1 MKLSRKLLV
10 IYLVIGS
17 LVLLLMGAWMYV
29 ELRKNL
35 TKIVQENVENQLE
48 LFDLSLVSFINDA
61 KNDVQALAENEL
73 IRTRDDENFTN
84 FLNADETTFEYHIGD
99 LEQSIVDVLNTYRTT
114 HPYVNS
120 VYMGREN
127 GSFVRSHPRNLP
139 TQYDPRTRPWYIL
152 AAENPNEV
160 MITEPYQSVTITD
173 VNIGIV
179 KALLDQNGEIFGV
192 VGADIT
198 LSKLTN
204 YISSFDIGYS
214 GRLLLVDE
222 HGTILANKNEELLFQ
237 NINTIFDENSAEFME
252 KSIGQITFEDD
263 YYFIYTS
270 PELGWKIA
278 AVIPLSVIN
287 HEVQNLAFYPPLLS
301 LFLTI
306 VLFGLFTN
314 LGLSKFILKPLSE
327 LSDVTQRVTKSGR
340 LDVQVD
346 VRSKDEIGMLGEA
359 FNHMILGRKQIE
371 EALQQERDLAKALG
385 EAIAVLGTTL
395 EIEKVLDHILE
406 QVSRV
411 IPNDAVNIML
421 IHNGVAHISRSQ
433 GYDRFGLQEIMS
445 KTAFEI
451 SEVSNLRQMVET
463 QAPLYV
469 SDISKFPAWVHIEG
483 EDFLRSY
490 AGAPIIIRDEV
501 IGFLNVDSATKNYFT
516 PLHLEALTTFANHA
530 AIAIDNAHLYQQVQ
544 SNAVELKKRIAAAT
558 EELHRRAN
566 ELEAL
571 YQIGKEITSTLDLKA
586 MLQIIADNAAEIVGA
601 ERSVIYL
608 VNVEKMKIDNLV
620 TSGYSPTDLDD
631 YTFEE
636 FQDSINGWVLQ
647 KRVPILV
654 KDVQKDKRTRG
665 KALVRAK
672 REEKRS
678 AAIAPLEISGEFLGT
693 LVVVSNKEKKIFTND
708 DLNLI
713 IRLAGQAAIAIQD
726 ARLYEQA
733 QEADRLKSAFLAS
746 MSHELRTPL
755 NSIIGFTGIL
765 LQGLVGSLNEEQ
777 TKQLRMVQSSA
788 SHLLELINDVLDIS
802 KIEAGQLVTT
812 SERFNLRQL
821 LEKVVQIVT
830 PLANKKDLKLLL
842 EIDTEI
848 GQITSDRRRVEQ
860 ILLNLINNAIKFTE
874 KGEVKIVC
882 RNKKQWIETSVV
894 DTGIGIK
901 EDDLKYLFKPFQQV
915 NTGLSRLYEGTGLGL
930 AICKR
935 LVEKLGGAIGVKS
948 EWGKGSTF
956 TFTLPK
962 ERQGKEN
969 ESKSIVN

>member
-1 MKLSRKLLV
+1 MRLRKKLLV

-17 LVLLLMGAWMYV
+17 LVLLFMGAWMYV

-35 TKIVQENVENQLE
+35 MEIVQDNVENQLE
-48 LFDLSLVSFINDA
+48 LFDLSLASFINDA
-61 KNDVQALAENEL
+61 KDDVQTLAENE
-73 IRTRDDENFTN
+73 IVRSRDDENFTN
-84 FLNADETTFEYHIGD
+84 FLNADEATFEYHIGE
-99 LEQSIVDVLNTYRTT
+99 LEQSIVNVLNTYRTT

-152 AAENPNEV
+152 AAENPDEV

-179 KALLDQNGEIFGV
+179 KALLDENGEFFGV

-198 LSKLTN
+198 LSNLTN

-214 GRLLLVDE
+214 GQLLLVDE
-222 HGTILANKNEELLFQ
+222 KGTILANKNEELLFQ
-237 NINTIFDENSAEFME
+237 NMNAIFGENSIEFME
-252 KSIGQITFEDD
+252 QSTGRSTFGEN
-263 YYFIYTS
+263 YYFVYTS

-278 AVIPLSVIN
+278 AEIPISVID
-287 HEVQNLAFYPPLLS
+287 HEVQSLAFYPPLLS

-314 LGLSKFILKPLSE
+314 LGLSKFILKPLRE
-327 LSDVTQRVTKSGR
+327 LSDGTQHVTKSGK

-346 VRSKDEIGMLGEA
+346 IHSKDEIGMLGKA

-421 IHNGVAHISRSQ
+421 IRNGVAHISRSQ
-433 GYDRFGLQEIMS
+433 GYERFGLQELMS
-445 KTAFEI
+445 KTTFKVA
-451 SEVSNLRQMVET
+451 EVSNLQQMVET
-463 QAPLYV
+463 QEPIYIA
-469 SDISKFPAWVHIEG
+469 DISKSPEWFHLEG
-483 EDFLRSY
+483 EKFLRSY
-490 AGAPIIIRDEV
+490 AGAPVIVRNEV

-516 PLHLEALTTFANHA
+516 PLHLESLTTFANNA
-530 AIAIDNAHLYQQVQ
+530 AVALDNAQLYQQVQ
-544 SNAVELKKRIAAAT
+544 NNAVELKKQIADAT
-558 EELHRRAN
+558 KELHRRAN

-586 MLQIIADNAAEIVGA
+586 MLQIITNNAAEIVGA
-601 ERSVIYL
+601 DRSAIYL
-608 VNVEKMKIDNLV
+608 VDIGKMKIDYLV
-620 TSGYSPTDLDD
+620 AFGYSPTDLED

-636 FQDSINGWVLQ
+636 FQESINGWVLQ
-647 KRVPILV
+647 KKTPVLV
-654 KDVQKDKRTRG
+654 KDVQKDKRTQG
-665 KALVRAK
+665 KALERAK
-672 REEKRS
+672 REGKRS
-678 AAIAPLEISGEFLGT
+678 AAIAPLEINGEFLGT
-693 LVVVSNKEKKIFTND
+693 LAVVNNNEKKIITEK
-708 DLNLI
+708 DLDLI
-713 IRLAGQAAIAIQD
+713 IRLTGQAAIAIQD

-765 LQGLVGSLNEEQ
+765 LQGLVGSFNEEQ

-812 SERFNLRQL
+812 SEKFDLSQL
-821 LEKVVQIVT
+821 LEKVVQTVT
-830 PLANKKDLKLLL
+830 PLASKKDLNLLL
-842 EIDTEI
+842 EIETGI

-874 KGEVKIVC
+874 KGEVRIIC
-882 RNKKQWIETSVV
+882 RSKKQWIETSVV

-901 EDDLKYLFKPFQQV
+901 EDDQKYLFKPFQQV

-935 LVEKLGGAIGVKS
+935 LVEKLGGTIGVRS

-956 TFTLPK
+956 MFTLPK
-962 ERQGKEN
+962 KVQRKEN
-969 ESKSIVN
+969 EPKNIVN